1 MCKMLDKISLAGDL
15 GSGKSTVSD
24 ILIERL
30 GAEYYSTGRI
40 VREIAARY
48 GMDVKDFNVYMETH
62 PEIDHEID
70 DGLKA
75 LSDIDKFLII
85 DSRMAW
91 HFTSGT
97 FKVYLSC
104 DIETAA
110 ARIMN
115 ANRQGE
121 HSASLA
127 ETVADTRARRESE
140 KKRYMEQYGQDIKDL
155 SNYSLVLDTTYAA
168 PQTVADV
175 LISSFQKWKNDRSYT
190 CAMIAPERLYYAD
203 DAPDSERIKQLA
215 DMLARGESI
224 PEVRIFEQDGDFFVL
239 EGAESVLAYAL
250 TAGSHVPCRL
260 VGRPD
265 GGADVKYV
273 RMSNSL

>member
-1 MCKMLDKISLAGDL
+1 MLDKISLAGDL

-24 ILIERL
+24 ILIDRL

-40 VREIAARY
+40 VREIAERY

-75 LSDIDKFLII
+75 LSDVDKFLII

-91 HFTSGT
+91 YFTEGT

-104 DIETAA
+104 DIEIAA

-121 HSASLA
+121 HSASL
-127 ETVADTRARRESE
+127 EKTVENTRARRESE

-155 SNYSLVLDTTYAA
+155 SNYSLVLDTTYAE
-168 PQTVADV
+168 PRTVADV
-175 LISSFQKWKNDRSYT
+175 LISAFLKWKDDRSYT
-190 CAMIAPERLYYAD
+190 CAMIAPERLYYSD
-203 DAPDSERIKQLA
+203 DAADMQSAEELA
-215 DMLARGESI
+215 GMLARGESI
-224 PEVRIFEQDGDFFVL
+224 PEVRVFEQDGDFFVTD
-239 EGAESVLAYAL
+239 GVESVLAYAL
-250 TAGSHVPCRL
+250 NMDSHVPCRL
-260 VGRPD
+260 I
-265 GGADVKYV
+265 GAPRDRSDIKYV

>member
-1 MCKMLDKISLAGDL
+1 MLDKISLAGDL

-62 PEIDHEID
+62 PEIDREID

-91 HFTSGT
+91 YFTAGT

-121 HSASLA
+121 HAPSL
-127 ETVADTRARRESE
+127 EQTVKNTRARRESE

-155 SNYSLVLDTTYAA
+155 SNYSLVLDTTYAP
-168 PQTVADV
+168 PQTVADILV
-175 LISSFQKWKNDRSYT
+175 SAFLKWQADKSYT
-190 CAMIAPERLYYAD
+190 CAMLAPERLYYAD
-203 DAPDSERIKQLA
+203 DAAEPQRIEELA
-215 DMLARGESI
+215 SMLERGEDI
-224 PEVRIFEQDGDFFVL
+224 PEVTVFEEDGDFFVV
-239 EGAESVLAYAL
+239 EGGESVLARAL
-250 TAGSHVPCRL
+250 NAESHVPCRL
-260 VGRPD
+260 VSRPSVKT
-265 GGADVKYV
+265 DVKYV

>member
-1 MCKMLDKISLAGDL
+1 MQDKISLAGDL

-75 LSDIDKFLII
+75 LSGVDKFLII

-91 HFTSGT
+91 HFTDGT

-110 ARIMN
+110 ARIMG
-115 ANRQGE
+115 ANRVGE
-121 HSASLA
+121 HAASLE
-127 ETVADTRARRESE
+127 ETVRDTRARRESE
-140 KKRYMEQYGQDIKDL
+140 KKRYFEQYGQNIKDL
-155 SNYSLVLDTTYAA
+155 SNYSLVLDTTYAS
-168 PQTVADV
+168 PEDVAETLTLAFDT
-175 LISSFQKWKNDRSYT
+175 WKSDRTYT
-190 CAMIAPERLYYAD
+190 RCMLCPERLYYED
-203 DAPDSERIKQLA
+203 DAAEVPNVEALA
-215 DMLARGESI
+215 EALDRGEDI
-224 PEVRIFEQDGDFFVL
+224 PEIKVFERDGDFFVW
-239 EGAESVLAYAL
+239 EGVESVLAYSLNMAC
-250 TAGSHVPCRL
+250 HVPCTL
-260 VGRPD
+260 IEEPAD
-265 GGADVKYV
+265 GADKKYV